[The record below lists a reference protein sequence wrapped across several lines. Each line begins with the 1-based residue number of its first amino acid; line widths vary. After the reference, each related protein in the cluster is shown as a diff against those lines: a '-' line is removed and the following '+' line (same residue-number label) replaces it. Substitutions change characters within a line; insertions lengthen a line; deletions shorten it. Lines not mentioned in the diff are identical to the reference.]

1 MPDPVSARVIEVIA
15 KTRRIPIESVN
26 LDKTFQELNID
37 SLDGMNI
44 VFAIEEE
51 FGVNVP
57 DDTAASLRSVRD
69 VADGIEALLEQKLLE
84 QKLLEQKPLEE
95 KPPAQQRLEQEEQAA
110 AE

>member
-1 MPDPVSARVIEVIA
+1 MSNSVSARVLDVIA
-15 KTRRIPIESVN
+15 KTRHLPIESVG

-51 FGVNVP
+51 FGVNIP
-57 DDTAASLRSVRD
+57 DDAAASLRSVRD
-69 VADGIEALLEQKLLE
+69 VVDGMEALLAQK
-84 QKLLEQKPLEE
+84 Q
-95 KPPAQQRLEQEEQAA
+95 QAA

>member
-1 MPDPVSARVIEVIA
+1 MPDSVSARVVEVIA
-15 KTRRIPIESVN
+15 QTRHLAVESVG

-51 FGVNVP
+51 FGIEIP
-57 DDTAASLRSVRD
+57 DDAAASLRSVRD
-69 VADGIEALLEQKLLE
+69 VVDGIEELVAQK
-84 QKLLEQKPLEE
+84 Q
-95 KPPAQQRLEQEEQAA
+95 QAA